1 MSSGEAFEDWIS
13 WWQCILVCHSHTC
26 KLISAARPQ
35 QWLGGAFGGKRVQ
48 QHQVMNYYLRC
59 LPSTSTFGGFPPPSP
74 QPPVPQPI
82 WCFLKTPKLLSHENN
97 FFNICRRERRNILK
111 ERRGFAQKVTE
122 RKQLFFCSP
131 PLRFA
136 PRSKILFR
144 KARTSK
150 TSGKQAGIYSPSS
163 LLFYAK
169 SCRVAAS

>member
-13 WWQCILVCHSHTC
+13 WWQCILVCHPHTC
-26 KLISAARPQ
+26 KLISAVRPQ

-59 LPSTSTFGGFPPPSP
+59 LPSTSTFEGFPPPSP

-97 FFNICRRERRNILK
+97 FFNICRREKRNILK

-122 RKQLFFCSP
+122 RKQLFSVLPHFALP
-131 PLRFA
+131 PEAKYYSEKHERV
-136 PRSKILFR
+136 
-144 KARTSK
+144 
-150 TSGKQAGIYSPSS
+150 KQA
-163 LLFYAK
+163 
-169 SCRVAAS
+169 ASRQAFILHHLCCFTLKVVE